1 MRESRTN
8 SKRSELTILSGPQEA
23 YLLEP
28 GGVTED
34 VSLTSSALL
43 YSDHVHLYSMTA
55 GELQWY
61 ANATRLPPVELAEF
75 ILWAERNNR
84 EMTLDETGVAKRDWL
99 RDFVNAS
106 KNGNRKQR
114 REAERHHKFIR
125 EDAHRLLKQQEKM
138 WKDHGGDQ
146 LEQAVSAGALTIH
159 SDWATDVITRPDEV
173 DVDKML
179 GVVHGQLV
187 ATGGAIMFDS
197 LMGNLVSAA
206 ERERFLPIANA
217 QQVGIRRT
225 KTGTAMI
232 SFLPAFP
239 KASIENV
246 LDARKII
253 RAPLEEYRLAV
264 VELEA
269 MLHPRGGSD
278 VDDEALDDLWHDY
291 VEPRVSTVIEALDD
305 TSLSGAWRATKS
317 GLLRGSIPGVTFV
330 ATQTGDYIP
339 GVQPEDVQ
347 RVVNLAVEAGLP
359 DLSNPLAAAVTTSV
373 AAITGAYTVWKN
385 GSQARREIL
394 RNNELAYLA
403 DTQRALAQ
411 RTR

>member
-1 MRESRTN
+1 MRGRPNN

-23 YLLEP
+23 YSLEP
-28 GGVTED
+28 DDVTED

-61 ANATRLPPVELAEF
+61 ANATTLDPVELAEF
-75 ILWAERNNR
+75 MLWAESNNR

-106 KNGNRKQR
+106 RNGNRKQR
-114 REAERHHKFIR
+114 RAAEKHHQFIR
-125 EDAHRLLKQQEKM
+125 EDAHRLLEQQEKM

-146 LEQAVSAGALTIH
+146 LEHAVSAGALTIH
-159 SDWATDVITRPDEV
+159 SDWAADVITRPDEI
-173 DVDKML
+173 DQDKML
-179 GVVHGQLV
+179 DIIRQQLA

-206 ERERFLPIANA
+206 ETEQFLPIANR

-239 KASIENV
+239 DASIEEV
-246 LDARKII
+246 LDARKVI
-253 RAPLEEYRLAV
+253 RAPLDEYRLAV

-269 MLHPRGGSD
+269 MLYPRGGPR

-291 VEPRVSTVIEALDD
+291 VEPRVGTVIEALDD
-305 TSLSGAWRATKS
+305 TSLSRTWRATKS
-317 GLLRGSIPGVTFV
+317 GLLRGAIPGATFFVTQV
-330 ATQTGDYIP
+330 GDSIP
-339 GVQPEDVQ
+339 GVQPEDIQ
-347 RVVNLAVEAGLP
+347 RVVDLAVEAGMP
-359 DLSNPLAAAVTTSV
+359 DLSTSIAAAVTTSV
-373 AAITGAYTVWKN
+373 AAITGAYAGWK
-385 GSQARREIL
+385 GASKAREIVQD
-394 RNNELAYLA
+394 NELAYLA
-403 DTQRALAQ
+403 DTQRALAR
-411 RTR
+411 RTK

>member
-1 MRESRTN
+1 MKAVQN
-8 SKRSELTILSGPQEA
+8 DSKRSELTILSGPQEA

-28 GGVTED
+28 GDVTED

-43 YSDHVHLYSMTA
+43 YSDHVHLYSMMA

-61 ANATRLPPVELAEF
+61 ANAACLEPVELAEF
-75 ILWAERNNR
+75 MLWAERNNR

-99 RDFVNAS
+99 RNFVNAS
-106 KNGNRKQR
+106 RKGNRKQR

-125 EDAHRLLKQQEKM
+125 EDAHKLLKQQEKM

-179 GVVHGQLV
+179 SVVQGQLV
-187 ATGGAIMFDS
+187 ATGGAIMFDA

-206 ERERFLPIANA
+206 EREQFIPIAKR

-239 KASIENV
+239 NASIEDV
-246 LDARKII
+246 LLARKVI
-253 RAPLEEYRLAV
+253 RAPLDEYRLAV

-269 MLHPRGGSD
+269 MLHPRCGLE

-291 VEPRVSTVIEALDD
+291 VEPRVRTVIEALDD
-305 TSLSGAWRATKS
+305 TSLSRTWRATKS
-317 GLLRGSIPGVTFV
+317 GLLRGAFPGVTFV

-373 AAITGAYTVWKN
+373 ATITGAYTVWKN
-385 GSQARREIL
+385 DSQARREIV

-403 DTQRALAQ
+403 DTQRALAK
-411 RTR
+411 RTK